1 MAIARVAVRRPVL
14 EWAQQRGRHDNEAM
28 RRRFP
33 AWDRWVAEDVHPT
46 VKQAQDLAAYTHVP
60 FGMLLLETPPTV
72 ELPIPDFRVT
82 GAGIAEPSQEL
93 LDTIHLNQ
101 QRQGWFED
109 YLTSWGEDELA
120 FVGSARGMEPTDA
133 AALIRTALRYDLP
146 ERSKLRSNDEARKHL
161 VRAFEALGG
170 LAVLSSMVGNNT
182 HRLLDREEFRG
193 FTLRS
198 ATAPL
203 VFVNAND
210 TKAGQVFSLLH
221 EFAHVWHGDSG
232 VSVGG
237 EPLEEATTDIERW
250 CDTVAAEIAVPRDDL
265 VIRFDAT
272 APRTQ
277 ELERL
282 ASYYRCS
289 TLVVLIRLRD
299 VRLVPQEGFAT
310 AYRDEVDRLL
320 TLLGETKR
328 TPGGDFYNNQP
339 FRIGER
345 LSRALISETRRGAMP
360 VTDAVR
366 LMAFSSPRLFDEYA
380 SRLEGR

>member
-82 GAGIAEPSQEL
+82 GTGIAEPSQEL

-182 HRLLDREEFRG
+182 HRMLDRDEFRG
-193 FTLRS
+193 FTLQS

-203 VFVNAND
+203 VFVNAHD
-210 TKAGQVFSLLH
+210 TKPGQVFSLLH
-221 EFAHVWHGDSG
+221 EFGHVWHGDTG

-237 EPLEEATTDIERW
+237 DPLTGAGAAIERW
-250 CDTVAAEIAVPRDDL
+250 CDEVAAEIAVPKKDL
-265 VIRFDAT
+265 VRRFESHRPLT
-272 APRTQ
+272 V

-282 ASYYRCS
+282 ADFYRCS
-289 TLVVLIRLRD
+289 TLVILIRLRSVGLFSND
-299 VRLVPQEGFAT
+299 GFDA
-310 AYRDEVDRLL
+310 AYEAELGRLL
-320 TLLGETKR
+320 ALIGDRSTSS
-328 TPGGDFYNNQP
+328 GGDFYNNQP

-345 LSRALISETRRGAMP
+345 LSRALISDTRRGATP
-360 VTDAVR
+360 LTEALR
-366 LMAFSSPRLFDEYA
+366 LMALGSTAVFDAYA
-380 SRLEGR
+380 SRLEAR